1 MAAALNFPKHVA
13 EPVHPYRLTSR
24 SHVHL
29 RGNVACQTAAP
40 RPRTGFI
47 AHLLA
52 RQAAKVEGRYL
63 DEEHFALQLLRHL
76 PESAD
81 SFESGPSR
89 GVWRNE

>member
-1 MAAALNFPKHVA
+1 MDAALNFQKHIA

-24 SHVHL
+24 FHAHL
-29 RGNVACQTAAP
+29 RGDVAFQTAAP

-47 AHLLA
+47 ARLLA
-52 RQAAKVEGRYL
+52 KEVAKVKGSCL

-76 PESAD
+76 PEGAD
-81 SFESGPSR
+81 SFESGLFR